1 MTMHHVLER
10 TGPPQGGSHGVVVL
24 GKLNS
29 LSSITDDDP
38 RGALRWLDLFT
49 CMRWA
54 VSSISNDPAWTL
66 FQIWPPRL
74 KLLCR
79 PNCRQSIEGVP

>member
-1 MTMHHVLER
+1 
-10 TGPPQGGSHGVVVL
+10 
-24 GKLNS
+24 
-29 LSSITDDDP
+29 
-38 RGALRWLDLFT
+38 
-49 CMRWA
+49 
-54 VSSISNDPAWTL
+54 L